1 MLPTYIVYAFIAS
14 IASVIGGLLPI
25 YSRLK
30 HIRTNYLVGFAAG
43 VLISTAVFEMLPQA
57 LIVSNIDIVNPLA
70 LGFFSLYLLEK
81 SVMIHACKETECDV
95 HTSGWVGMIGL
106 SLESILD
113 GIAIAVGYITEPAL
127 GLIIAF
133 AVAVHELPVG
143 FSTTV
148 ILKRSEFNRKSTLIM
163 LFVTSFLTVAG
174 ALIAGFFPTEYF
186 GDILAFTTGT
196 FIYIGASDLLPHAHE
211 RVDWFVVMSVILGA
225 AIVPFIEAVLGI

>member
-1 MLPTYIVYAFIAS
+1 MYEYLVYAFIAS
-14 IASVIGGLLPI
+14 LSSVIGGLLPI
-25 YSRLK
+25 YSRLR

-43 VLISTAVFEMLPQA
+43 VLISTAMFEMLPEA
-57 LIVSNIDIVNPLA
+57 ISVSNAGIVYPLA

-106 SLESILD
+106 GLESTLD

-127 GLIIAF
+127 GLVIAF

-148 ILKRSEFNRKSTLIM
+148 ILKRSNFDRKNTLIM
-163 LFVTSFLTVAG
+163 LFVTSFLTVGG
-174 ALIAGFFPTEYF
+174 ALIAGFFPPEYF
-186 GDILAFTTGT
+186 GEILAFTTGT
-196 FIYIGASDLLPHAHE
+196 FLYIGASDLLPHAHE
-211 RVDWFVVMSVILGA
+211 RVDWFVVFSVISGA
-225 AIVPFIEAVLGI
+225 LTIPVFEVVLGI